1 MRFTCRHDECHV
13 HQLYSHTLFSDHLQL
28 GDPTA
33 FGNFSPCPALSTAI
47 SPTSGTSYVNAL
59 GTDKARQAIAQY
71 HSRNDLVQYSPDQVI
86 VASGCSGTLDLVL
99 TALLDPGTILLV
111 PQPGFPL
118 YEVIAKAHGATV
130 VHYRLR
136 PDHNWHVDLQHVCE
150 LVQYYGSMIR
160 GVVVNNPSNPTGAVY
175 SQDHL
180 REIVQVCDQ
189 CHLPIVADEIYGEL
203 VFGSHHFYP
212 LAEIAASLGDHVPV
226 ITCSGLAK
234 QFLLPGWR
242 IGWAIFRDNKFG
254 SLAPVHA
261 GAKRL
266 AQIIL
271 GASHLAQTAIPVLL
285 DLQNQDILAWKHNL
299 KSTLEQQSTCIAS
312 RLSSISGLTILPSGG
327 AMYMMVHLDLEMFA
341 DSILDDQVFSRM
353 LLREENVF
361 VLPGSCFGFP
371 NAFRLVF
378 AAPVEILME
387 AANRIQDFCT
397 RHLAYQK

>member
-1 MRFTCRHDECHV
+1 M
-13 HQLYSHTLFSDHLQL
+13 QL
-28 GDPTA
+28 GDPTV
-33 FGNFSPCPALSTAI
+33 FGNFDPCPALSKAI
-47 SPTSGTSYVNAL
+47 SATTGTSYVNAL
-59 GTDKARQAIAQY
+59 GTDKARQAIAKF
-71 HSRNDLVQYSPDQVI
+71 HSDDDSLVQYTADNVI
-86 VASGCSGTLDLVL
+86 VASGCSGTLELVL
-99 TALLDPGTILLV
+99 TALLDPDTILLV

-118 YEVIAKAHGATV
+118 YEVIAKSHGATV
-130 VHYRLR
+130 EYYRLR
-136 PDHNWHVDLQHVCE
+136 ANHNWHVDLQQICE
-150 LVQYYGSMIR
+150 LVQRHGSKIR
-160 GVVVNNPSNPTGAVY
+160 GIVVNNPSNPTGAVY

-180 REIVQVCDQ
+180 REIVQVCDA
-189 CHLPIVADEIYGEL
+189 CHLPIVADEIYGNL
-203 VFGSHHFYP
+203 CFGTHQFYP
-212 LAEIAASLGDHVPV
+212 LAAVAASLGDNVPV

-242 IGWAIFRDNKFG
+242 IGWAIFRDNRFG

-285 DLQNQDILAWKHNL
+285 DEQNKEILTWKETL
-299 KSTLEQQSTCIAS
+299 RTTLEEQSRCIAT
-312 RLSSISGLTILPSGG
+312 RLSHIPGLSVLPSGG
-327 AMYMMVHLDLEMFA
+327 AMYMMVRIEMEKFA
-341 DSILDDQVFSRM
+341 GSDITDDQVFSRV

-378 AAPVEILME
+378 AAPVGILEE

-397 RHLAYQK
+397 RHVDK